1 MPADKHDL
9 TEAGGTELNRKR
21 RAGKTD
27 RRHRRFDIPGVFG
40 SMRTSV
46 KLEIMDISA
55 SGMRVSTS
63 QYLVVGKSYPFTLQ
77 LDDNRFP
84 VSAQVKWCVLSGS
97 RKVTDDEFNS
107 TYIAGISFEN
117 LPNGCGDG
125 LMGFLETCIELEVD
139 TGMFGLF
146 QVSDSNSAI
155 ADLDFEFVVKRIS
168 LTGMLI
174 ESDFA
179 PLVGASFDM
188 DLDLPSEILKAKGRV
203 VFVKKSKRNAQLT
216 ELGVEFVDLDEKQ
229 TSILRDYLET
239 EFVTQ
244 DATLD

>member
-1 MPADKHDL
+1 MIKQRRV
-9 TEAGGTELNRKR
+9 GRK
-21 RAGKTD
+21 D

-40 SMRTSV
+40 NLRTSI

-55 SGMRVSTS
+55 GGMRVSTS
-63 QYLVVGKSYPFTLQ
+63 QYLVVGKSYPLTLQ

-97 RKVTDDEFNS
+97 QKLADGEFTS
-107 TYIAGISFEN
+107 TYIAGIAFEN
-117 LPNGCGDG
+117 LPSGCGDG
-125 LMGFLETCIELEVD
+125 LMGFLETCIELEID
-139 TGMFGLF
+139 TGMFGQF
-146 QVSDSNSAI
+146 QVSDSHSVV
-155 ADLDFEFVVKRIS
+155 ADLDFEFSVKRIS

-174 ESDFA
+174 ESEFA
-179 PLVGASFDM
+179 PLVDVTFDM
-188 DLDLPSEILKAKGRV
+188 KLELTSEILNTKGRV
-203 VFVKKSKRNAQLT
+203 VYVKKSERNAQLT

-229 TSILRDYLET
+229 TSILRNYVET